1 MMSNKE
7 IMAKSN
13 SIIALAKENGLLEV
27 ASKILQKE
35 GDTAEEAKDRLE
47 TFLKSLVISV
57 NEPGLYAYHEY
68 EDKAFHACLLDNQAF
83 DEVCQKIF
91 GVKIHHMSW
100 ARLGDELSKHQ
111 KKADALASKYKSIFG
126 NSEMLSEGAQVI
138 CWDAPALAA

>member
-7 IMAKSN
+7 IMAKSD

-91 GVKIHHMSW
+91 GVKIDHMSW

-126 NSEMLSEGAQVI
+126 NSKMLSEGAQVI